1 MSYLCLRE
9 MAHTPCTQTILN
21 KCLQTRTPNHLLSRY
36 CTLLLWCSL
45 HFAPKARFSLAIFCQ
60 VTLTFSNVLAPPLM
74 LLLIHDLVTC
84 YVVMNIN
91 QVPQTGVVGAS
102 NLAST
107 YGLGNYGTYGSAAL
121 NGALY
126 GSSLPFL
133 PSVFYRTRF

>member
-1 MSYLCLRE
+1 MF
-9 MAHTPCTQTILN
+9 N
-21 KCLQTRTPNHLLSRY
+21 NLLPID
-36 CTLLLWCSL
+36 
-45 HFAPKARFSLAIFCQ
+45 FEPDG
-60 VTLTFSNVLAPPLM
+60 LTFSNVLAPPT
-74 LLLIHDLVTC
+74 HALVTC

-91 QVPQTGVVGAS
+91 QVPQTGVVSAS

>member
-1 MSYLCLRE
+1 MVLTPLCTFLFINFLPIDFDE
-9 MAHTPCTQTILN
+9 
-21 KCLQTRTPNHLLSRY
+21 
-36 CTLLLWCSL
+36 
-45 HFAPKARFSLAIFCQ
+45 
-60 VTLTFSNVLAPPLM
+60 LTFSNVLAPPL
-74 LLLIHDLVTC
+74 LLLLTHDLVTC